1 MKIEISEY
9 TKKFKKNIV
18 LDNISLTMQSGNIY
32 GLQGHN
38 GSGKTMLMRAICGL
52 ILPDSGYIK
61 IDGKRLGK
69 DISFP
74 ESLGF
79 LLESPS
85 FLGNFSALENL
96 KKLSSLKN
104 KTNEETLCQLLL
116 QVGLDPY
123 DKKKYKKFS
132 LGMKQKLGIACAIMD
147 SPNLIL
153 LDEPF
158 NALDKDS
165 VQTIKKIILRLRT
178 PNRIIILSCHN
189 KNDLMQLSDIIFELD
204 NGKLITS
211 RNEDCYEM

>member
-1 MKIEISEY
+1 MKIEINEY
-9 TKKFKKNIV
+9 TKKIQKNTV
-18 LDNISLTMQSGNIY
+18 LDNITLTMQSGNIY

-61 IDGKRLGK
+61 IDGKILGK

-132 LGMKQKLGIACAIMD
+132 LGMKQKLGIACAIMA

>member
-9 TKKFKKNIV
+9 TKKIQKNTV
-18 LDNISLTMQSGNIY
+18 LDNITLTMQSGNIY

-132 LGMKQKLGIACAIMD
+132 LGMKQKLGIACAIMA

>member
-1 MKIEISEY
+1 MKIEINEY
-9 TKKFKKNIV
+9 TKKLSKNIV

-52 ILPDSGYIK
+52 ILPDSGSIK
-61 IDGKRLGK
+61 IDGKILGK
-69 DISFP
+69 DLSFP

-96 KKLSSLKN
+96 KKLCSLK
-104 KTNEETLCQLLL
+104 KETNEEALCQLLL

-132 LGMKQKLGIACAIMD
+132 LGMKQKLGIACAIMNK
-147 SPNLIL
+147 PELIL

-165 VQTIKKIILRLRT
+165 IQAIKRIILSLKT

-204 NGKLITS
+204 NGKLIK
-211 RNEDCYEM
+211 RNEDCYET

>member
-1 MKIEISEY
+1 MRIDINEY

-18 LDNISLTMQSGNIY
+18 LDHISLTMESGNIY
-32 GLQGHN
+32 GFQGCN

-61 IDGKRLGK
+61 IDGKKLGK

-85 FLGNFSALENL
+85 FLGDFSALENL
-96 KKLSSLKN
+96 KKLNSLKN
-104 KTNEETLCQLLL
+104 KTKEENLCQLLL

-123 DKKKYKKFS
+123 DRKKYKKFS

-147 SPNLIL
+147 SPKLIL

-165 VQTIKKIILRLRT
+165 IQAIKNIILQLKSSE
-178 PNRIIILSCHN
+178 RIIILSCHN
-189 KNDLMQLSDIIFELD
+189 GNDLMQLSDIIFELD
-204 NGKLITS
+204 NGKLIK
-211 RNEDCYEM
+211 RNEDCYET